1 MQSWYRSHVVD
12 RHGLERIS
20 KVGEGESRAGELAR
34 SRFGRR
40 AVGGILAL
48 GAVVIGCSEAGPGGA
63 DRDNS
68 STLLPGSFEPEPL
81 APPGAAGDP
90 AVPAD
95 PAAPGT
101 PDLGTGAEGPL
112 GPEGPATALP
122 IEPTVPVEP
131 GPPAPMEPTLRSAAE
146 RTGRLVGVAFNGRR
160 MNEGELAGREFNYVT
175 GENEMKWN
183 AMRPAQGVFDFTR
196 PDQIMA
202 LAEQYAMQVKGHT
215 LVWYRQL
222 PRWVTA
228 LTDAETVRSEMLQH
242 IETVVS
248 RYRGRIHAWDVVNEA
263 WDDAGTAMRPLVFRT
278 YLGDGYIDE
287 AFHAARAADPDAKL
301 YYNDFGAEGMSVKAN
316 NVYEM
321 VRGMVMRGVPIDGV
335 GLQLHVWSV
344 DAGPSRAELEQNMQ
358 RLAELGL
365 EVVLSEIDVSSCGD
379 GDVAQRLETQRQ
391 RYYNLSAACVAQPA
405 CKAVSVWGI
414 SDSFSWLNGMPAN
427 AGCTEGQ
434 QPLGLMFDADYAKKP
449 AYYGVFDALMG
460 L

>member
-1 MQSWYRSHVVD
+1 MS
-12 RHGLERIS
+12 
-20 KVGEGESRAGELAR
+20 
-34 SRFGRR
+34 
-40 AVGGILAL
+40 GIFAL
-48 GAVVIGCSEAGPGGA
+48 SVAVIGCSEAGPGGE

-68 STLLPGSFEPEPL
+68 TSSLPGPLEPKPP
-81 APPGAAGDP
+81 APPGAVGAPATPAGST
-90 AVPAD
+90 
-95 PAAPGT
+95 APGT
-101 PDLGTGAEGPL
+101 ADPGTGVGGPL
-112 GPEGPATALP
+112 GPEGPSTALP
-122 IEPTVPVEP
+122 IGPLEPSVPVDP
-131 GPPAPMEPTLRSAAE
+131 GPPVPMQPKLRSAAE
-146 RTGRLVGVAFNGRR
+146 LTGRLVGVAFNGRR

-196 PDQIMA
+196 SDQVMA
-202 LAEQYAMQVKGHT
+202 LAEQYGMQVKGHT

-222 PRWVTA
+222 PRWVA
-228 LTDAETVRSEMLQH
+228 SLTDADTVRSEMLEH
-242 IETVVS
+242 IETVVA

-263 WDDAGTAMRPLVFRT
+263 WDDAGTAMRPLVFQT

-287 AFHAARAADPDAKL
+287 AFRAARAADPDAKL
-301 YYNDFGAEGMSVKAN
+301 YYNDFGSEGMSEKAN

-321 VRGMVMRGVPIDGV
+321 LRGMLMRGVPIDGV

-344 DAGPSRAELEQNMQ
+344 DAGPSRDELEQNMQ
-358 RLAELGL
+358 RLADLGL
-365 EVVLSEIDVSSCGD
+365 EVVLSEIDVSSCGN
-379 GDVAQRLETQRQ
+379 GDLAERLETQRQ
-391 RYYNLSAACVAQPA
+391 RYYNLTAACVAQPA